1 MESSNKA
8 VIIQVTIFIVLCI
21 ILALYIYSGTKER
34 LGNRLSI
41 VGAIL
46 MVTAGST
53 LSGGY
58 AIMQCYP
65 QLYKEYKTLSIHLA
79 LGSFIAL
86 MIFFLIAGA
95 IVLYKEN
102 K

>member
-1 MESSNKA
+1 
-8 VIIQVTIFIVLCI
+8 
-21 ILALYIYSGTKER
+21 
-34 LGNRLSI
+34 
-41 VGAIL
+41 

-58 AIMQCYP
+58 AIMKCSP
-65 QLYKEYKTLSIHLA
+65 QLYKEYKTLSIHLYKEYKTLSIHLA
-79 LGSFIAL
+79 FGSFIAL